1 MPAVSAGRAVG
12 VICGDRGWRTSSGA
26 AEGSSAMNLNTLRGI
41 ASVVIVFTL
50 VDGALHVLGFPY
62 SFTIIA

>member
-1 MPAVSAGRAVG
+1 
-12 VICGDRGWRTSSGA
+12 
-26 AEGSSAMNLNTLRGI
+26 MNLNTLRGI

-62 SFTIIA
+62 SFTGTGVPESVLTLI